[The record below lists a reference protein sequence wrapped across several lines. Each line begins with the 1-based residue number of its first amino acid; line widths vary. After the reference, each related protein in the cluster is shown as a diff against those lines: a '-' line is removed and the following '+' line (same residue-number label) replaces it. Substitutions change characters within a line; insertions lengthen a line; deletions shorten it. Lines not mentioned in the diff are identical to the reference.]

1 MQSRAS
7 LSVLNPMACF
17 DMRVTMQK
25 NRNFLFLIFLSVFMS
40 LATVGGIAHAQSESS
55 DSQEVEV
62 PQELGPEA
70 MQALVSKLN
79 EKQTAAFIGLIDLLN
94 APTDNAAA
102 LAEAKGPGAMET
114 IKQWFADFATNLKT
128 HLHSFPQMV
137 ASVGKSLALIFQG
150 REVGGNLTFLF
161 LVAISIAIG
170 MAAEWLF
177 KRRTRDKRER
187 ILQSRPEALMDT
199 LRVLSARAG
208 LEIGSVVIF
217 TIAAMTAINLLITG
231 DNDFFLASTF
241 ILSFILMVRI
251 TGAVMHFILAPKRPE
266 LRLVYADTW
275 TAQFIDR
282 NIVMIAV
289 VAGFGFFLN
298 SVMHQ
303 YEATHVDTVRFWLG
317 LSLHIWLIFIIL
329 KAAPGL
335 TRMIVGD
342 DENLTP
348 GLKRMAAWWPA
359 ASAGLVVFN
368 WFFLQ
373 FVLSVGNQAL
383 TPERS
388 ASAIAL
394 IVLAPFLDTIV
405 RGVAAHL
412 VPSEDDQTVVVANA
426 YHETRLSY
434 IRIGRIA
441 LIGFLIMVVGKL
453 WGVSLRNLAE
463 AGFGAQVAANVVGF
477 FLILALGYL
486 AWEITNLLINKRL
499 ATEVPG
505 GEGNAEGGTGQTR
518 MATVLP
524 ILQMTMQATIITITL
539 LLALAQLG
547 VNITPLLAGAGVLG
561 LAIGFGA
568 QTLVKDIVSGVFF
581 LLDDAFRLG
590 EFITV
595 GSTNGIVSKISVRSL
610 QLRQD
615 TGQLHIVPYGSM
627 SQLTNNSRDWV
638 TMKLRF
644 TVPFDTDQDKVRKL
658 FKVIGQEMMEVPA
671 LAEVLIN
678 PFKSQGAAD
687 VTDVGIVIRGK
698 FSTVPGGQFIIRKE
712 VYNRVQKAFEANG
725 IEFARK
731 EVRVHLPEH
740 VKADALTEADKA
752 AISAAASDEPK
763 VPAPASP

>member
-1 MQSRAS
+1 
-7 LSVLNPMACF
+7 
-17 DMRVTMQK
+17 MQK
-25 NRNFLFLIFLSVFMS
+25 TRNLLSLIFFSVFML
-40 LATVGGIAHAQSESS
+40 LATMGGIAHAQTGST
-55 DSQEVEV
+55 DSQKIEV

-79 EKQTAAFIGLIDLLN
+79 ENQTAALIGLIELLN

-102 LAEAKGPGAMET
+102 LAEAEGLGGVE
-114 IKQWFADFATNLKT
+114 IIQQWLAGFRTNLKT
-128 HLHSFPQMV
+128 QFQSFPQML
-137 ASVGKSLALIFQG
+137 ASVGATIKRIFEG
-150 REVGGNLTFLF
+150 REAGGNLTFLLLF
-161 LVAISIAIG
+161 AAAIAIG
-170 MAAEWLF
+170 MIAEWLF
-177 KRRTRDKRER
+177 KRITRGRRER
-187 ILQSRPEALMDT
+187 IRQSRPET
-199 LRVLSARAG
+199 LNETLKVLTARAAI
-208 LEIGSVVIF
+208 EIGGVVIF
-217 TIAAMTAINLLITG
+217 TIAAMIAVNVLISG
-231 DNDFFLASTF
+231 DNDFFLVSTF
-241 ILSFILMVRI
+241 ILSFIVLLRV
-251 TGAVMHFILAPKRPE
+251 TTAVMHFILAPRRPE
-266 LRLVYADTW
+266 LRLVYTDTW
-275 TAQFIDR
+275 TAQFIER
-282 NIVMIAV
+282 NFILIAA
-289 VAGFGFFLN
+289 VAGLGFFLN
-298 SVMHQ
+298 TVMHE
-303 YEATHVDTVRFWLG
+303 YTMSHMDTLRFWVG
-317 LSLHIWLIFIIL
+317 LSLHLWLVFIIL
-329 KAAPGL
+329 KAHQGL
-335 TRMIVGD
+335 TQIITGD

-348 GLKRMAAWWPA
+348 GLKRMAIWWPA
-359 ASAGLVVFN
+359 ASAGLVAFN
-368 WFFLQ
+368 WLFLQ
-373 FVLSVGNQAL
+373 FVLSAGHQSL
-383 TPERS
+383 SPERS
-388 ASAIAL
+388 ATAIAL
-394 IVLAPFLDTIV
+394 IVMAPFLDTIV
-405 RGVAAHL
+405 RGIAAHL
-412 VPSEDDQTVVVANA
+412 VPSQDDQTVVVANA

-441 LIGFLIMVVGKL
+441 LIGFLILTVGKL
-453 WGVSLRNLAE
+453 WGVDLRNLAE

-477 FLILALGYL
+477 LLILALGYL

-499 ATEVPG
+499 ATEVPE

-518 MATVLP
+518 IATVLP
-524 ILQMTMQATIITITL
+524 ILQMTMQATIIIITV
-539 LLALAQLG
+539 LLALSQLG

-595 GSTNGIVSKISVRSL
+595 GTTNGVVSKISVRSL

-644 TVPFDTDQDKVRKL
+644 TVPFDTDQDQVRKL
-658 FKVIGQEMMEVPA
+658 FKKIGQEMMEVPE

-731 EVRVHLPEH
+731 EVRVSMPEH
-740 VKADALTEADKA
+740 AKADELTEEQKV

-763 VPAPASP
+763 AP